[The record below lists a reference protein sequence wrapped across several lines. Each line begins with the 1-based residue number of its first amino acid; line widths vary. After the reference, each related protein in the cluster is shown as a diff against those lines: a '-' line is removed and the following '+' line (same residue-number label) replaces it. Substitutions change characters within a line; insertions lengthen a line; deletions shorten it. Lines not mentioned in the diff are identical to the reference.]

1 MTTLQT
7 PRAARTLAA
16 TVFMSAALS
25 GLPPGTLAAQVRQAP
40 TRVEAQVQPP
50 APAPVT
56 PIVDDQDARQTRERL
71 RQIFD
76 QYPPSVAQVLRLD
89 PSLARQPE
97 YLAPYPTLAAFIA
110 QHPEIAHNP
119 VYFLGETRMSGPET
133 DKARAM
139 NMMEDVLGGLAG
151 LIVFAGV
158 VSFLAW
164 LLRAVIDYRY
174 WLRASKIQ
182 NDAHSKIF
190 DRLTANE
197 DLLAYVQSPAGQR
210 FLSSTPGAIDA
221 TPRAV
226 AAPVSRI
233 LWSVQAGIVLALAGV
248 GLWFAKNNVIEEV
261 GELLYIVSILAIALG
276 VGFVI
281 SAFVS
286 YALSHRLGLLD
297 APARSSHA

>member
-1 MTTLQT
+1 MTNLQAPT
-7 PRAARTLAA
+7 AARTLAA
-16 TVFMSAALS
+16 TLLMTALLS
-25 GLPPGTLAAQVRQAP
+25 GLPPGALAAQARQAP
-40 TRVEAQVQPP
+40 ARAESQAIVP
-50 APAPVT
+50 APAPA
-56 PIVDDQDARQTRERL
+56 IVDDQDARQTRERL
-71 RQIFD
+71 RQIFE

-89 PSLARQPE
+89 PTLLTRPE
-97 YLAPYPTLAAFIA
+97 YLAPYPMLAAFLG

-119 VYFLGETRMSGPET
+119 LFFVGETRFNSPET

-139 NMMEDVLGGLAG
+139 NMAEDVLGGLAL

-158 VSFLAW
+158 VSFLSW

-182 NDAHSKIF
+182 TEAHAKIF
-190 DRLTANE
+190 DRLTTNDE
-197 DLLAYVQSPAGQR
+197 VLAYVQSPAGQR
-210 FLSSTPGAIDA
+210 FLTSTSVSMDA
-221 TPRAV
+221 PRSV

-248 GLWFAKNNVIEEV
+248 GLWFAKSNVIEEISD
-261 GELLYIVSILAIALG
+261 LLRIASILAVALG
-276 VGFVI
+276 AGFVI

-286 YALSHRLGLLD
+286 YALSNRLGLLD

>member
-1 MTTLQT
+1 M
-7 PRAARTLAA
+7 AA
-16 TVFMSAALS
+16 TLLMTALLS
-25 GLPPGTLAAQVRQAP
+25 GLPPGALAAQARQAP
-40 TRVEAQVQPP
+40 ARVEAQPAPP
-50 APAPVT
+50 AAPT
-56 PIVDDQDARQTRERL
+56 ATDDQSARETRDRL
-71 RQIFD
+71 REILD
-76 QYPPSVAQVLRLD
+76 QYPPSVSQVLRLD
-89 PSLARQPE
+89 PTLLNRPD
-97 YLAPYPTLAAFIA
+97 YIAPYPMLAAFVG

-119 VYFLGETRMSGPET
+119 TYFLGETRFNSPET

-139 NMMEDVLGGLAG
+139 NMTEDVLGGLAL

-158 VSFLAW
+158 VSFLSW

-182 NDAHSKIF
+182 TEAHAKIF
-190 DRLTANE
+190 DRLTTN
-197 DLLAYVQSPAGQR
+197 DDVLAYVQSPAGQR
-210 FLSSTPGAIDA
+210 FLTATSVSMD

-233 LWSVQAGIVLALAGV
+233 LWSVQAGIVLALAGI

-261 GELLYIVSILAIALG
+261 RELLQIASILAVALG

-286 YALSHRLGLLD
+286 YGLSHRLGLLD
-297 APARSSHA
+297 ATTRSSHA